1 MSKKSIAF
9 LIFAIIFFVLAIG
22 IFIYSKMV
30 ENNPEENVV
39 NNIVSQTETD
49 DNSGFI
55 FYDEN
60 ENSFSMSNFEGSPI
74 VIVFWSS
81 DTENSFEVVEMI
93 ESIYDD
99 YKNDITFLIINTEEK
114 TENITE
120 TIANCGYSFQVYYD
134 KDNLAS
140 EYYEYEK
147 LPTLIFLDS
156 DGSKSNQI
164 EGEIT
169 EDSLTANLDIISE
182 NY

>member
-9 LIFAIIFFVLAIG
+9 LVFAIIFFVLAIG
-22 IFIYSKMV
+22 IFAYSKII
-30 ENNPEENVV
+30 ENNSEE
-39 NNIVSQTETD
+39 NNIVSQTQT

-60 ENSFSMSNFEGSPI
+60 ENSFNMSNFEGSPI
-74 VIVFWSS
+74 AMVFWSS

-99 YKNDITFLIINTEEK
+99 YKDDITFLIINTEEK
-114 TENITE
+114 TKNITE
-120 TIANCGYSFQVYYD
+120 TIANCGYSFQIYYD

-147 LPTLIFLDS
+147 LPTLIFLESSGDI
-156 DGSKSNQI
+156 SNKI

-169 EDSLTANLDIISE
+169 EDSLTANLDIISK